1 MAPGKSHENRRE
13 NGIHLHKRQGW
24 MAPMDVQQYK
34 KRWIFGTTIFSPW
47 LNNGSAGWSTVKRWG
62 RLYSLW
68 RFLVEV
74 FGNRSKWQRP
84 KHEDFRAKTELLSH
98 TPPTFFEIDLSGLTS
113 LFSFDRGDFHTG
125 FATPAAI
132 FCYLPCGG
140 NFSHR
145 GIRVYVQLQR
155 LKQGCTPCAEMAAAS
170 EGSPCFLW
178 NRLVFFNTFL

>member
-1 MAPGKSHENRRE
+1 MKDRD
-13 NGIHLHKRQGW
+13 GW
-24 MAPMDVQQYK
+24 PPWMCNK

-98 TPPTFFEIDLSGLTS
+98 TQPTFFGIDLSGWTS
-113 LFSFDRGDFHTG
+113 LFSFGRGDFHTG
-125 FATPAAI
+125 SYFSS
-132 FCYLPCGG
+132 
-140 NFSHR
+140 NFLLRSLRGKLLFHR
-145 GIRVYVQLQR
+145 GIPVYVQLQR
-155 LKQGCTPCAEMAAAS
+155 LKQGCVPPEMAAAS

-178 NRLVFFNTFL
+178 NRLVFFKFL